1 MIQNTFFSLEAYH
14 TDLEAVFARHQAAVA
29 ERRFAEAFTILK
41 HYRAALETHAQEEEQ
56 ELFPILHAFAGI
68 PPGGSVE
75 QFKAEHKK
83 LLELLDRVEKKFQEA
98 SSDNSPAPLIALIEE
113 EARFKS
119 LFEHHVMREHNVL
132 FPTLDR
138 VLGDAE
144 RARVL
149 SGCTLRVTDTG
160 ESLVPRPKGHDAIV
174 LSK

>member
-14 TDLEAVFARHQAAVA
+14 ADLEVIFARHQAAVV
-29 ERRFAEAFTILK
+29 ERHFAEAFTILK
-41 HYRAALETHAQEEEQ
+41 HYRSALECHAQEEEA

-83 LLELLDRVEKKFQEA
+83 LFELLDHVEAKFQEA
-98 SSDNSPAPLIALIEE
+98 SSNNSPGPLIALVEE
-113 EARFKS
+113 EARYKA
-119 LFEHHVMREHNVL
+119 LYEHHVMREHNVL

-149 SGCTLRVTDTG
+149 SGCTMRVADTG
-160 ESLVPRPKGHDAIV
+160 ESLVTRPKGHDAIV
-174 LSK
+174 LAK